1 MEYVPYKV
9 QPAITWE
16 DRAAHRIMELEGLN
30 YSFKAIHQ
38 REDYSLRPS
47 GRVTVA
53 YKEPKKE
60 NVYAIDYGDNTG
72 KKGQYSTERDA
83 EVNLK
88 TKLIPEYIRRSRN
101 IFPDYDTYSEKLKIE
116 ILQSVY
122 RGWDSHDTAK
132 LIKKGDFFLAA
143 IEFLDHDD
151 YRAAIA
157 PNSTTRGIATRM
169 EALSKALQEE
179 GEM

>member
-1 MEYVPYKV
+1 MDYLPYEV
-9 QPAITWE
+9 TAAVTWE

-53 YKEPKKE
+53 YKEQGKE
-60 NVYAIDYGDNTG
+60 KYAIDYGDNTG
-72 KKGQYSTERDA
+72 VKGQYSTEKAA

-101 IFPDYDTYSEKLKIE
+101 IFPDYDTYSEKLRIE
-116 ILQSVY
+116 ILQSVF
-122 RGWDSHDTAK
+122 RGWNSKDTAK
-132 LIKKGDFFLAA
+132 LIRDEDWFLAA
-143 IEFLDHDD
+143 IEFLNDAD
-151 YRAAIA
+151 YEAATA

-169 EALSKALQEE
+169 EALANALQEE